1 MLLATVA
8 ATLLV
13 ASSPWGAAE
22 SDRESATLTIH
33 PRVHSAAYLPFSGA
47 LLNHNAVVDVNVYY
61 EKKAF
66 GFFLFQS
73 VDLVDRHSHGNYFQ
87 PGVFASF
94 RVQPSVRVRGI
105 FGYVFSQTQGFRDS
119 DSDYYGLTVVNWG
132 ISRRLRLENAL
143 QFYDYFVGKKL
154 SDRLLVEWSSRKFR
168 AGLYLWH
175 RVVLDEHSRSTSGA
189 VFITFPISKLGKRA
203 SIELTSSY
211 MGYLSAVKPDFALQ
225 NGLLFTLA
233 VPITVK

>member
-1 MLLATVA
+1 MGGRRIR
-8 ATLLV
+8 
-13 ASSPWGAAE
+13 S
-22 SDRESATLTIH
+22 RERYAYH
-33 PRVHSAAYLPFSGA
+33 RVHSAAYLPFSGA

-87 PGVFASF
+87 PGVYASF

-119 DSDYYGLTVVNWG
+119 DSDYYALAVVNWG
-132 ISRRLRLENAL
+132 ISKRLRLENAL

-168 AGLYLWH
+168 AGLYVWQ
-175 RVVLDEHSRSTSGA
+175 RVVLDDLSSTSA
-189 VFITFPISKLGKRA
+189 ALSFTFPIIKIGEKVNL
-203 SIELTSSY
+203 ELTSSY
-211 MGYLSAVKPDFALQ
+211 MGYVSAVKPDFALQ